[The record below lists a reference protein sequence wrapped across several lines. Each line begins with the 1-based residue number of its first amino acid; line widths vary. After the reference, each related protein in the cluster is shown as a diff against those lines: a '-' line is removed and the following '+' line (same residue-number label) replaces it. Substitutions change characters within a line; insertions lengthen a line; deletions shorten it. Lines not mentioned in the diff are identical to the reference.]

1 MNSVPDRITTLIFDL
16 GGVIVDLA
24 PEKTLTGFAEL
35 ANLPVS
41 EILKMFSAHSAFNDY
56 ETGKIG
62 AEEFRNE
69 VRSMVQVQVSD
80 SEIDRCWNAMLVD
93 LPEEKLN
100 LLTRLKKHFTT
111 LALSNTNSIHL
122 AYINQVMLGGGNLD
136 DYFHYAHYSHT
147 IGLRKP
153 DPAIYE
159 YILSRHNLIPEQTFF
174 MDDNP
179 DNIAAAGALGIKTL
193 QIEHP
198 NRVTDLFKN
207 YE

>member
-1 MNSVPDRITTLIFDL
+1 MNFVPDRITTLIFDL

-24 PEKTLTGFAEL
+24 PEETLNGFAQL
-35 ANLPVS
+35 ANLPVN
-41 EILKMFSAHSAFNDY
+41 EILKMYSTQRAFNDY

-62 AEEFRNE
+62 EEEFRDLI
-69 VRSMVQVQVSD
+69 RKMFQVKAAD
-80 SEIDRCWNAMLVD
+80 AEIDRCWNAMLVD
-93 LPEEKLN
+93 LPKEKLQ

-111 LALSNTNSIHL
+111 IALSNTNSIHL
-122 AYINQVMLGGGNLD
+122 NYINQVMLGGGNLD
-136 DYFHYAHYSHT
+136 VYFHHAHYSHN

-153 DPAIYE
+153 DRAIYE
-159 YILSRHNLIPEQTFF
+159 YVLNTHSLAPEQTFF

-179 DNIAAAGALGIKTL
+179 DNIAAAHGLGIKTL

-198 NRVTDLFKN
+198 DRITDLLKN